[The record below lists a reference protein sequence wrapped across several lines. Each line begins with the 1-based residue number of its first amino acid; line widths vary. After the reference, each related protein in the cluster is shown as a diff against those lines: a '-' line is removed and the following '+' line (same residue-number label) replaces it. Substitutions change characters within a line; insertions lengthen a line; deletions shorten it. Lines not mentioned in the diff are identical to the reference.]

1 MTPDELRKVL
11 RKKKVD
17 FEERPVKD
25 GTQFRCSGGE
35 IFVVYTTGTLSVQ
48 GQAKSSKLVEHVR
61 RLSGKRSSAVQAEI
75 AVEAKPEI
83 DPEKQIFIV
92 YGHDVAARESL
103 ELLLHRMD
111 FEPIVLQNLPAQGD
125 TIIEKLERY
134 LGAYPNVG
142 FACVLL
148 TPDDEGHEAGKPEGK
163 KYRARQNV
171 VLELGMVLARL
182 GRSRVAILRKQS
194 VEEPSDIAGLIYIP
208 FNERVDEVRA
218 QLFKELQAAGY
229 KPNPAAL

>member
-1 MTPDELRKVL
+1 LTPDELGKL
-11 RKKKVD
+11 LKQKKAD

-25 GTQFRCSGGE
+25 GTQFRCSSGE
-35 IFVVYTTGTLSVQ
+35 IFVVYTTGTVSIQGKPSKLAEQVRKLST
-48 GQAKSSKLVEHVR
+48 GQAPRRTVAVDEKKSKVIR
-61 RLSGKRSSAVQAEI
+61 ADRS
-75 AVEAKPEI
+75 
-83 DPEKQIFIV
+83 IFIV
-92 YGHDVAARESL
+92 YGHDVEARESL

-134 LGAYPNVG
+134 VGEHGNVG
-142 FACVLL
+142 FACVLV
-148 TPDDEGHEAGKPEGK
+148 TPDDEGYEVGKPENK

-182 GRSRVAILRKQS
+182 GRKRVAILRKQS
-194 VEEPSDIAGLIYIP
+194 VEEPSDISGLIYIP

-218 QLFKELQAAGY
+218 QLFKELEAAGY
-229 KPNPAAL
+229 KPNAAAL